1 MNPRNKLLVKGIVA
15 LVLLWGIAYAIVS
28 WAGSIRP
35 TPEKIVAYIDADPLE
50 GLEDPEKRKE
60 VIGTLATMLNELEPS
75 ELRLLE
81 ENREN
86 YSRRDFFEQLS
97 PDEQFYFLE
106 KRVGRAFQQMMQS
119 FNDMDRDERKKVVE
133 RSLKRMQEQNGGPGR
148 LEEADPELAE
158 KITGA
163 GLKAYYE
170 DASAETKIDLAPLL
184 EEMQR
189 SMTTMRKR

>member
-1 MNPRNKLLVKGIVA
+1 MNHRHMLLVKGIAA
-15 LVLLWGIAYAIVS
+15 LLTLWGIAYAIVG
-28 WAGSIRP
+28 WAGSVRP
-35 TPEKIVAYIDADPLE
+35 TPEKVVAYIDANPIE
-50 GLEDPEKRKE
+50 GTDDPEKRKE
-60 VIGTLATMLNELEPS
+60 VIATLATMLNELEPS
-75 ELRLLE
+75 EVRLLE

-86 YSRRDFFEQLS
+86 DPRRNFFQQLN
-97 PDEQFYFLE
+97 PEEQFYFLE
-106 KRVGRAFQQMMQS
+106 KRVGRAFQQMMLS
-119 FNDMDRDERKKVVE
+119 FNEMDREERKKIVE

-148 LEEADPELAE
+148 LEEADPEVAE